1 MAQKEEIEI
10 YISEDGEI
18 KFHISGIKGAKCADV
33 AKVLGASLG
42 EVKDM
47 KLTAE
52 YYEKAEIK
60 TQAKQKI
67 K

>member
-18 KFHISGIKGAKCADV
+18 KFHISGVKGTKCVDV
-33 AKVLGASLG
+33 AKVLGSSLG

-47 KLTAE
+47 KLTSE